1 MYPNR
6 IWAAPVQSEPDF
18 SFGTTGLAFTSI
30 EEFDQ
35 AGDEVT
41 EQ

>member
-1 MYPNR
+1 L
-6 IWAAPVQSEPDF
+6 S

-35 AGDEVT
+35 AGDEET
-41 EQ
+41 AK